1 MQELQQQ
8 KKKLYMIKEE
18 IESSMQMYDADINV
32 LMMALDRI
40 ERLLR
45 SIDKKYSLL
54 ENLVLELEHRKLEA
68 EQDLAN
74 MHSFLK
80 NQLMLEDWD
89 NN

>member
-18 IESSMQMYDADINV
+18 IESSMQMYDADISV

-54 ENLVLELEHRKLEA
+54 ENLVLELKHRKREA